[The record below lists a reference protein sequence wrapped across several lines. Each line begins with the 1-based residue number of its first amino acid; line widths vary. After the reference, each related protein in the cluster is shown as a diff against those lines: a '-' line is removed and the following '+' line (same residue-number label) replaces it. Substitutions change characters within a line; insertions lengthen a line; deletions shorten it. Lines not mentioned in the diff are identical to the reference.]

1 MEKNHWQEKVYSK
14 KLQLNIYPF
23 QGVISFFKSKKF
35 RKKSK
40 IKILEIGCGAGNN
53 LAFLAQ
59 EGFNVFGIDMSKSAI
74 SFAKKKFIQK
84 KIKGTIKVGNI
95 KKLDWPN
102 NYFDY
107 VIDRSVLTH
116 NTNQDISIILDE
128 IKRILKKNGT
138 ILSFDFFGSNTPDIK
153 FGKRLQYN
161 TYHKFTKG
169 YFKLLGKTSFFNY
182 KILKKLFNKFKI
194 FDINQII
201 TKNKNGKTMYEVF
214 NLIAKKK

>member
-1 MEKNHWQEKVYSK
+1 
-14 KLQLNIYPF
+14 
-23 QGVISFFKSKKF
+23 
-35 RKKSK
+35 
-40 IKILEIGCGAGNN
+40 
-53 LAFLAQ
+53 
-59 EGFNVFGIDMSKSAI
+59 MSQSAI

-84 KIKGTIKVGNI
+84 KIKGIFKVGNI

-128 IKRILKKNGT
+128 IRRTLKKNGT
-138 ILSFDFFGSNTPDIK
+138 ILSFDFFGNNTPDIK
-153 FGKRLQYN
+153 FGKRLKYN
-161 TYHKFTKG
+161 TYHNFTKG

-182 KILKKLFNKFKI
+182 KMLKKLFNKFKI

-201 TKNKNGKTMYEVF
+201 TKDKNGKTKYEVF